1 MIYQVLSI
9 WGFQHDFSHCWKKS
23 VKNIYNYWS
32 IIGTLKI
39 VIWGKGVNMFNHL
52 WVYTGQVLIKMDLCA
67 LGRTA
72 DIFFFSSSF
81 SQKDKNSKQKDSK
94 QPPVLSCWRK
104 KTKLLYNILL
114 SCHKMLLLMHKVGL
128 NAMHIRVRLRF
139 SVRVGYEIKPFKSL
153 KNKS

>member
-1 MIYQVLSI
+1 MSLHRTSSYQNGS
-9 WGFQHDFSHCWKKS
+9 
-23 VKNIYNYWS
+23 
-32 IIGTLKI
+32 
-39 VIWGKGVNMFNHL
+39 
-52 WVYTGQVLIKMDLCA
+52 LCS
-67 LGRTA
+67 GRSA

-104 KTKLLYNILL
+104 KAKLLYNILL

-139 SVRVGYEIKPFKSL
+139 SVRVGYEIKPFKSF
-153 KNKS
+153 KNKSWFRSLIFFKEKKIGKIPMTFNTEK